1 MRPLPIY
8 IGYDEAE
15 PVAFHACAESIIR
28 NSSIPVSITPLY
40 SKQLEFRNPLG
51 KDGYPQSNGFIY
63 SRFLVPEMEG
73 FKGLALFIDGDM
85 VVEGD
90 ISDLFFDHQYGKAI
104 HVVKHDY
111 TPRLSKKY
119 LGATNQAYPRKNWS
133 SVMLF
138 ECEHFKNRKLTQQ
151 FVEKQ
156 TGEYLHRMQWLDDED
171 IGELPKEWNCLVGED
186 NQSDKEPKLIH
197 YTNGTPCWNEW
208 RDLGY
213 AETWDKYAALMNDY
227 RGKP

>member
-171 IGELPKEWNCLVGED
+171 IGELPKAWNFLVAEENQCEGEI
-186 NQSDKEPKLIH
+186 NLYH
-197 YTNGTPCWNEW
+197 YTNGSCCWTEW
-208 RDLGY
+208 RKLGH
-213 AETWDKYAALMNDY
+213 ADKFDKYVALMNSY
-227 RGKP
+227 QEA

>member
-1 MRPLPIY
+1 
-8 IGYDEAE
+8 
-15 PVAFHACAESIIR
+15 
-28 NSSIPVSITPLY
+28 
-40 SKQLEFRNPLG
+40 
-51 KDGYPQSNGFIY
+51 
-63 SRFLVPEMEG
+63 MEG

-171 IGELPKEWNCLVGED
+171 IGELPKSWNVLVGEE
-186 NQSDKEPKLIH
+186 NQNYSEPKLLH
-197 YTNGTPCWNEW
+197 YTNGTPCWSEW
-208 RDLGY
+208 RYLGH
-213 AETWDKYAALMNDY
+213 AENWDKYAALMNDY
-227 RGKP
+227 KGKP